1 MLSFGDR
8 EFQAWMA
15 VRSGLAPCPL
25 PLGTEK
31 SAADAL
37 VVILLGLTLSL
48 LKGDNLY
55 DGRVWGLILKY
66 LIHV

>member
-1 MLSFGDR
+1 
-8 EFQAWMA
+8 MA

-25 PLGTEK
+25 PLGAEK
-31 SAADAL
+31 AAADAL
-37 VVILLGLTLSL
+37 VVVLLGLTLSL

-66 LIHV
+66 LIQV